1 MKQQKIMHYVDF
13 QNMQNYTNSEMVGKE
28 EGSVFLIRKE
38 INFKVFE
45 NLSKYNSN
53 AETSS
58 VETENLKLR
67 NLLIPDLI

>member
-58 VETENLKLR
+58 VETGNLKPR

>member
-58 VETENLKLR
+58 VETENLKPR

>member
-13 QNMQNYTNSEMVGKE
+13 QNMQNYTNYTEMVGKE

-53 AETSS
+53 AETS
-58 VETENLKLR
+58 VEIENLKPT

>member
-1 MKQQKIMHYVDF
+1 MKQQKMMHYVDF

-58 VETENLKLR
+58 VETENLKPR

>member
-1 MKQQKIMHYVDF
+1 MHYVDF
-13 QNMQNYTNSEMVGKE
+13 QNMQNYTNYTEMVGKE

-38 INFKVFE
+38 INFKVFK
-45 NLSKYNSN
+45 NLNKYNSN

-58 VETENLKLR
+58 VEIENLKPR

>member
-1 MKQQKIMHYVDF
+1 MHYVDF

-58 VETENLKLR
+58 VETENLKPR